1 MKKPWSD
8 VLVIVLVAATEAI
21 LEVIKNMKSRGKAGS

>member
-8 VLVIVLVAATEAI
+8 VLVAVLIAASGAI
-21 LEVIKNMKSRGKAGS
+21 LEIIKIFSKKGRAA

>member
-8 VLVIVLVAATEAI
+8 VLVTVLVAATGAI
-21 LEVIKNMKSRGKAGS
+21 LEIIKIFSKKGKGPS

>member
-8 VLVIVLVAATEAI
+8 VLVVVLIAASGAVLEI
-21 LEVIKNMKSRGKAGS
+21 LKILSKKGRVS

>member
-8 VLVIVLVAATEAI
+8 VLVVVLIAASGAVLEI
-21 LEVIKNMKSRGKAGS
+21 LKIFSKKDKAAS

>member
-8 VLVIVLVAATEAI
+8 VLVVVLVAATEAI
-21 LEVIKNMKSRGKAGS
+21 VEILKHLKKKGKATS

>member
-8 VLVIVLVAATEAI
+8 VLVTVLVAATGAI
-21 LEVIKNMKSRGKAGS
+21 LEIIKILKSKGKAPS

>member
-8 VLVIVLVAATEAI
+8 VLVVVLIAASGAVLEI
-21 LEVIKNMKSRGKAGS
+21 LKILSKKGKTPS

>member
-8 VLVIVLVAATEAI
+8 VLVVVLVAMSEAI
-21 LEVIKNMKSRGKAGS
+21 VEILKHLRKGKAPS

>member
-8 VLVIVLVAATEAI
+8 VLVVVLVAATEAI
-21 LEVIKNMKSRGKAGS
+21 VEILKHLKKKEKASS